1 MIAPKWFIKDLE
13 VVDKSYFPAWNE
25 KMGYWEIKKKMHE
38 YHLFHR
44 FFVEIKDPTIGVFKE
59 LNNNALDNIR
69 MRRRLSLKYPGKSY
83 YKWILDQA
91 KESREKKSQLAVE
104 MATEG
109 MMKILNLGKS
119 KQFDMAVPDKN

>member
-1 MIAPKWFIKDLE
+1 MIPPNWFLKDLE
-13 VVDKSYFPAWNE
+13 IIDKSYFPAWNE

-38 YHLFHR
+38 YHLFKG
-44 FFVEIKDPTIGVFKE
+44 FMMEIKDPTIGVFKE

-69 MRRRLSLKYPGKSY
+69 QRRILSLKYPGKSY
-83 YKWILDQA
+83 YNWILDQA
-91 KESREKKSQLAVE
+91 KESREKKSALAVE

-119 KQFDMAVPDKN
+119 KQFDMKVSDNN